1 MGLIDGIGSPALPR
15 TGRRAGTVKGGFF
28 LPSGE
33 AATAGTAASA
43 APLRAASLAG
53 MLTLQERTGE
63 PVEDR
68 QARRRGQDLLEAL
81 SRMQRAMLEDRQ
93 DQESLQTLAGLTAD
107 LPRATD
113 PGLRRI
119 LQAIALRARVEL
131 ARQGL

>member
-1 MGLIDGIGSPALPR
+1 
-15 TGRRAGTVKGGFF
+15 
-28 LPSGE
+28 
-33 AATAGTAASA
+33 
-43 APLRAASLAG
+43 
-53 MLTLQERTGE
+53 MLTLQERTE
-63 PVEDR
+63 ETVEDR
-68 QARRRGQDLLEAL
+68 QARRRGQDLLRAL

-107 LPRATD
+107 LPLATD